1 MRAKIIDHRSLEKDM
16 KTGTI
21 INTNRT
27 AYLEALQ
34 RANRA
39 QEDKDK
45 LEKLEQE
52 VNDIK
57 QLLVKIL
64 EKVN

>member
-1 MRAKIIDHRSLEKDM
+1 MRAKIVDHRSLEKDM
-16 KTGTI
+16 NIGTV

-34 RANRA
+34 RAEKA
-39 QEDKDK
+39 QTDKERLDK
-45 LEKLEQE
+45 LEKD
-52 VNDIK
+52 VSDIK

-64 EKVN
+64 EKVE